1 MLQTRV
7 SWFILVAAVTAV
19 SAAAQV
25 GCSSGEAESTTVA
38 TTSVAGITAQSDT
51 AASASNGE
59 SNATTTASEQDIV
72 RAGAREI
79 NITGDWLSAGGGAV
93 WLSDPQSGTI
103 YRLDSDSGETV
114 ATVAVPQGPCAAS
127 DFGYGALWTATCDKA
142 GLAKI
147 NPRTNRV
154 SAHLALPVGAVG
166 EGGEASVGAGEG
178 AVWLVVGDKRCES
191 CSVDRVDPRTLR
203 VVARIPVREGAAA
216 VRVGGAGVWVTNP
229 SKSIVQKIDPRTNRV
244 VLTTHVGPTPRFLA
258 VGEGGV
264 WTLNQGDGSLTRL
277 NPTSGEVI
285 ATIPAQVIG
294 DGGDITTGDGSV
306 WVRGSDF
313 LLTSVDPGT
322 NAIDT
327 RYGPSSGSGAVIVAR
342 GVVWLSAHAVG
353 KVWRLPSSPE

>member
-1 MLQTRV
+1 MLRTRLR
-7 SWFILVAAVTAV
+7 WIILVAVVTAV
-19 SAAAQV
+19 SAAVQV
-25 GCSSGEAESTTVA
+25 GCSSGEVESTTVA
-38 TTSVAGITAQSDT
+38 TTQAPGITAQSDAAAT
-51 AASASNGE
+51 APNGE
-59 SNATTTASEQDIV
+59 SNAKTTASEQDIV
-72 RAGAREI
+72 RAGATEI
-79 NITGDWLSAGGGAV
+79 DITGDWLSAGAGAV
-93 WLSDPQSGTI
+93 WLSDPQSSKI
-103 YRLDSDSGETV
+103 YRLETKSGETV
-114 ATVAVPQGPCAAS
+114 ANVVVPQGPCAAS
-127 DFGYGALWTATCDKA
+127 DFGFGALWTETCDKA

-147 NPRTNRV
+147 DPSTNHV
-154 SAHLALPVGAVG
+154 SAHVALPVGAVG

-191 CSVDRVDPRTLR
+191 CSVARVDPRALR
-203 VVARIPVREGAAA
+203 VVARTPVREGAAA
-216 VRVGGAGVWVTNP
+216 VRVGEGGVWVTNP

-244 VLTTHVGPTPRFLA
+244 VLTTQVGPTPRFLA

-277 NPTSGEVI
+277 DPTSGEVV

-342 GVVWLSAHAVG
+342 GAVWLSAHAVG
-353 KVWRLPSSPE
+353 KVWRLPSSPD